1 LAPQI
6 YKMNTYAE
14 TLRELYSLQQFAI
27 KMGLENISYLC
38 QLLRNP
44 QNSYPSIHVAGTNGK
59 GSTSVMIQKI
69 LTAQGLSVGLYT
81 SPHLVD
87 FRERICVDNQNIDEK
102 FINNFWGRMR
112 SEVVKEKTT
121 FFDITTAMAFKYFE
135 HKRVDVS
142 VVETGLGGRLDSTNI
157 LNPCAVVITPI
168 AIDHIKQLGSK
179 IEQIAHEKAAI
190 IKKNSTLFCGKQEK
204 VVENVLDQYQ
214 FLLNQSFKISESITL
229 SKIRCNLTD
238 SIFNFYD
245 HLRNESKHNIRLNL
259 AAGFQIDN
267 AMLSYLTSRWYLEGL
282 NLKFKFRE
290 LRNTFKKVQWLG
302 RLQRMGTNPN
312 IYFDVSHNY
321 SGFKKTVEFIQQN
334 FAKQSLHLLIGLLAD
349 KEYKAIVNLV
359 SKNFTHF
366 VITEPEHERS
376 LPGTVL
382 ENEFLNYGI
391 NAIFIKDIDEAFEFS
406 KENTPRDHT
415 LLVAGSHFIIGRLLQ
430 LTHN

>member
-1 LAPQI
+1 
-6 YKMNTYAE
+6 MNTYTK

-27 KMGLENISYLC
+27 KMGLENITYLC
-38 QLLRNP
+38 QLLENP

-59 GSTSVMIQKI
+59 GSTSALIQKI
-69 LTAQGLSVGLYT
+69 LTAQGLKVGLYT

-87 FRERICVDNQNIDEK
+87 FRERICVDNQKIDEK

-112 SEVVKEKTT
+112 NEVVEKQVT

-135 HKRVDVS
+135 HKRIDIS
-142 VVETGLGGRLDSTNI
+142 VIETGLGGRLDSTNI

-168 AIDHIKQLGSK
+168 AIDHIKQLGSN

-190 IKKNSTLFCGKQEK
+190 IKKDTTLFCGKQDK
-204 VVENVLDQYQ
+204 LVENVLTNYQ
-214 FLLNQSFKISESITL
+214 FLLKQSFKLTQSITISNTKL
-229 SKIRCNLTD
+229 NLTN

-245 HLRNESKHNIRLNL
+245 HLRNESRHKIRLNL
-259 AAGFQIDN
+259 AAEFQIEN
-267 AMLSYLTSRWYLEGL
+267 AMLSYLTSRWYLDSL
-282 NLKFKFRE
+282 NIKFRFRE
-290 LRNTFKKVQWLG
+290 LRETFKKVQWSG
-302 RLQRMGTNPN
+302 RLQRMGTKPN

-321 SGFKKTVEFIQQN
+321 TGFKKTVEFIQKK

-359 SKNFTHF
+359 SQIFTHF
-366 VITEPEHERS
+366 VVTEPEHERS
-376 LPGTVL
+376 LSGTVL
-382 ENEFLNYGI
+382 KNEFLNRGI

-415 LLVAGSHFIIGRLLQ
+415 LLIIGSHFIIGHLLAGF
-430 LTHN
+430 NKKS